1 VQPKTEAYVSE
12 ENAMPHAQANGI
24 RIEYE
29 AFGNRANPALLLI
42 AGNGAQLLFWEIEFC
57 KMLEEA
63 GFFVIR
69 FDNRDAGLSTKFE
82 ETGVP
87 DFMAA
92 IQAVMAGKAV
102 EAPYSLNDMADDCI
116 GLLDALGIEK
126 AHICG
131 ASMGGM
137 IAQVVA
143 YRYPHRVLSLSSI
156 MSNTGNPQ
164 SVQGNPDALAAV
176 MAPSPTERN
185 AYIEH
190 NMKVWRKIWS
200 PGFPFEEERARAF
213 LENSYDRSFCPSGM
227 VRQNIAILS
236 CGDRT
241 ASLATI
247 KAPTLVIHGSGD
259 SLIPLGAGEEAVR
272 AIPGAELLVIDG
284 MGHDLPTGAWNA
296 VTSAIA
302 KHLQRA

>member
-1 VQPKTEAYVSE
+1 
-12 ENAMPHAQANGI
+12 MPRTQANGI
-24 RIEYE
+24 QIEYE
-29 AFGNRANPALLLI
+29 TFGNRANPALLLI
-42 AGNGAQLLFWEIEFC
+42 AGNGAQLLFWETELC
-57 KMLEEA
+57 KMLEDA

-82 ETGVP
+82 EAGVP

-92 IQAVMAGKAV
+92 IQAAMAGKTV

-143 YRYPHRVLSLSSI
+143 YRHPQRVLSLISI

-164 SVQGNPDALAAV
+164 SAQGSPDALAAV
-176 MAPSPTERN
+176 MAPSPTERS

-213 LENSYDRSFCPSGM
+213 LENIYDRSFCPSGM
-227 VRQNIAILS
+227 VRQNIAILA

-259 SLIPLGAGEEAVR
+259 PLIPLDAGKEAAR
-272 AIPGAELLVIDG
+272 AIPGAELLVIDD
-284 MGHDLPTGAWNA
+284 MGHDLPKCVWRTI
-296 VTSAIA
+296 SYAIA

>member
-1 VQPKTEAYVSE
+1 
-12 ENAMPHAQANGI
+12 MPQTQANGI
-24 RIEYE
+24 QIEYE
-29 AFGNRANPALLLI
+29 TFGNRANPALLLI

-57 KMLEEA
+57 KMLEES

-82 ETGVP
+82 EAGVP

-92 IQAVMAGKAV
+92 IQAVMTGKAV
-102 EAPYSLNDMADDCI
+102 KAPYSLNDMADDCI

-137 IAQVVA
+137 IAQAVA
-143 YRYPHRVLSLSSI
+143 YRHPQRVLSLTSI

-164 SVQGNPDALAAV
+164 SAQSNPEALAAV

-185 AYIEH
+185 AYVEH

-213 LENSYDRSFCPSGM
+213 LENSYDRSFCSAGA
-227 VRQNIAILS
+227 VRQNIAILA

-241 ASLATI
+241 TSLASI
-247 KAPTLVIHGSGD
+247 KARTLVIHGAGD
-259 SLIPLGAGEEAVR
+259 PLIPLGAGKEAAC

-284 MGHDLPTGAWNA
+284 MGHDLPKGVWRNIS
-296 VTSAIA
+296 SAIA
-302 KHLQRA
+302 RHLQRL

>member
-1 VQPKTEAYVSE
+1 
-12 ENAMPHAQANGI
+12 MPHVQANGL

-29 AFGNRANPALLLI
+29 TFGQPSNPALLLI
-42 AGNGAQLLFWEIEFC
+42 AGNGAQLLFWDAPFC
-57 KMLEEA
+57 ELLVKA

-69 FDNRDAGLSTKFE
+69 FDNRDSGLSTKFDG
-82 ETGVP
+82 TGVP

-92 IQAVMAGKAV
+92 VQAVMAGEKV
-102 EAPYSLNDMADDCI
+102 EAPYSLNDMADDCA
-116 GLLDALGIEK
+116 GLLDALHIEK

-143 YRYPHRVLSLSSI
+143 YRHPRRVLSLTSI
-156 MSNTGNPQ
+156 MSNTGN
-164 SVQGNPDALAAV
+164 SRSAQGDTDALAAV
-176 MAPSPTERN
+176 VAPSPTERN

-213 LENSYDRSFCPSGM
+213 LENSYDRCFCHSGA
-227 VRQNIAILS
+227 VRQNIAILAS
-236 CGDRT
+236 GDRT
-241 ASLATI
+241 VSLATV

-259 SLIPLGAGEEAVR
+259 PLIPVDAGKEAAR
-272 AIPGAELLVIDG
+272 TIPGAKLLVIKG
-284 MGHDLPTGAWNA
+284 MGHDLPHGVWSEI
-296 VTSAIA
+296 VSAISRQ
-302 KHLQRA
+302 LPNSLRGQTM